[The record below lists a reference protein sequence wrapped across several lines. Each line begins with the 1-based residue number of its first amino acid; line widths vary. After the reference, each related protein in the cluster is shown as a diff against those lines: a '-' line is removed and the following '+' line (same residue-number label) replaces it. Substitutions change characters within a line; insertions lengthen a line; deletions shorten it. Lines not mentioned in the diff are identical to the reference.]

1 MTRDEFIL
9 ANMGLAVMV
18 AKRSMWKI
26 KNNPAIDRE
35 DLISLG
41 VEGLIK
47 AYDNFDPSFGTQFS
61 TYAVTIIHGTISKH
75 LMKSGDLVS
84 FSRQDI
90 ENYHSIVRVG
100 LIGEDPKTIAKKMNK
115 PLAHIKRALNYSKC
129 RHVDYLQQTIYEDEG
144 KAITLG
150 ERIGVEPDLDS
161 DIDIKTFL
169 EQLDERTRK
178 IVTLRMQGLSQTEIS
193 DIIGLGQVQI
203 SRILLRVKKQ
213 MKEKLKVVA

>member
-9 ANMGLAVMV
+9 ANMGLAIMV

-26 KNNPAIDRE
+26 KDNPAIDRE

-61 TYAVTIIHGTISKH
+61 TYAVTIIHGTISRH

-84 FSRQDI
+84 FSRRDI

-193 DIIGLGQVQI
+193 DIIGLSQVQI